1 MGPVT
6 QEPRG
11 VTEEINLGSGGVLDQ
26 EDVHLEAVLTGL
38 GPLKAASRLSI
49 KQKIQTCEVLTGCE
63 KENRFT
69 ITGAAGDIVYW
80 AKEHSTCLQ
89 RSSVLYLYIKEN
101 WKGGETVSGT

>member
-11 VTEEINLGSGGVLDQ
+11 VTEEINLGSGVLDQ
-26 EDVHLEAVLTGL
+26 DDVHLEAVLTGL
-38 GPLKAASRLSI
+38 GPLKTASRLSI

-63 KENRFT
+63 QENRFT
-69 ITGAAGDIVYW
+69 ITGAAGDIIYW

-89 RSSVLYLYIKEN
+89 R
-101 WKGGETVSGT
+101 